1 MMSRM
6 VALISILR
14 KELFANRGKAE
25 TGLAKLLSPIVA
37 FTIAALAITCAPA
50 AAQQLTPAEARAI
63 AKEATIYGFP
73 LVDNYRVQYSY
84 FVDRAGDQF
93 KAPWNTLVNNARVYT
108 PSDTAIQTPNSDTP
122 YSYVGADLRTEPL
135 VFTVPAIDR
144 DRYYSLQFIDMYT
157 FNFAYVGSRATGN
170 EAGNFL
176 LAGPNWNGETPPGVK
191 AVIRSETEF
200 AFVLYRTQLFSPGDI
215 DNVKKIQAGYKVQPL
230 SQFLGK
236 LAPAPAPAVNFIKPL
251 SPEAERTSPEFFN
264 ILNFVLAFCPPN
276 PAETEMIAR
285 FAKLGIGPL
294 GTFDAKTL
302 SPEMLKAVEDGM
314 ADAWATFKEY
324 KETQLDT
331 GKRTSAD
338 GFGTRAFLNGDYLAR
353 MSGAVLGIYGNSK
366 DEAIYPVY
374 FVDSA
379 KKPLSGA
386 NRYELRFA
394 PGDLPPVN
402 AFWSLT
408 LYELP
413 SSLLSANPLNRYL
426 INSAMLPGL
435 KRDDDGGI
443 TLTVQHADPG
453 ADQEANWLPS
463 PSGPFFVVM
472 RLYWPKDDALNG
484 KWMAPPLVSVS
495 DNEAAASSAAV
506 PVTPGNFARAE
517 SDRYLGNLAK
527 EGGVGKLFH
536 RRAPAAID
544 NQTVI
549 RLNRDTL
556 YSSGVFDLDAGPVT
570 ITLPD
575 AGKRFMSMQVI
586 DEDEYTPEVNYGA
599 GSHTLTKETIGTRYV
614 IVAVRTLVNPDD
626 PKDLEAVHTLQD
638 AIKVDQPGGRGKF
651 EVPNWDQAS
660 QKTVRDGLLMLATTL
675 PDTKGMFGPRDSVDP
690 VRHLIGAASAWGGN
704 PEKDALYLNVVPAH
718 NDGKTVY
725 KLNVKDVPV
734 DGFWSISV
742 YNAKGYFEPNPE
754 SAYTLNNITAKPGAD
769 GSIAIQFGGCD
780 GKIENCL
787 PTPPGWNYL
796 VRLYRPRPE
805 ILDGS
810 WTFPEPQAV
819 K

>member
-1 MMSRM
+1 MSSPATLNATPIGAR
-6 VALISILR
+6 LR
-14 KELFANRGKAE
+14 NAGTAARNF
-25 TGLAKLLSPIVA
+25 LLPI
-37 FTIAALAITCAPA
+37 IALAIGVLAMTA
-50 AAQQLTPAEARAI
+50 ATATAEQVTPAEARAI
-63 AKEATIYGFP
+63 AKEATIFGFP
-73 LVDNYRVQYSY
+73 LVDSYRVQYSY
-84 FVDRAGDQF
+84 FVDRGGDQF
-93 KAPWNTLVNNARVYT
+93 KAPWNTIFNTARVYT
-108 PSDTAIQTPNSDTP
+108 PADTAIQTPNSDTP
-122 YSYVGADLRTEPL
+122 YSFVGADLRAEPL
-135 VFTVPAIDR
+135 VLSVPAIDK

-170 EAGNFL
+170 DAGNFL
-176 LAGPNWNGETPPGVK
+176 LAGPNWHGETPPGVK
-191 AVIRSETEF
+191 QVIRSETEF
-200 AFVLYRTQLFSPGDI
+200 AFVLYRTQLFSPDDI

-236 LAPAPAPAVNFIKPL
+236 AAPLPAPAVDFVKPL
-251 SPEAERTSPEFFN
+251 SPEAEKTSPEFFT
-264 ILNFVLAFCPPN
+264 ILNFVLGFCPPN
-276 PAETEMIAR
+276 PAETAMRAR
-285 FAKLGIGPL
+285 FAKLGIGPH
-294 GTFDAKTL
+294 GTFDAKAL
-302 SPEMLKAVEDGM
+302 SPEMLKAVQDGM
-314 ADAWATFKEY
+314 ADAWAQFKTY
-324 KETQLDT
+324 KETELDT

-338 GFGTRAFLNGDYLAR
+338 AFGTREFLNGDYLGR
-353 MSGAVLGIYGNSK
+353 FSGAVLGIYGNSK
-366 DEAIYPVY
+366 DEAIYPLY
-374 FVDSA
+374 FVDSD
-379 KKPLSGA
+379 KKPLSGT

-426 INSAMLPGL
+426 INSEMLPGL

-443 TLTVQHADPG
+443 TLAVQHADPG
-453 ADQEANWLPS
+453 AGEEANWLPA

-472 RLYWPKDDALNG
+472 RLYWPKADALDG
-484 KWMAPPLVSVS
+484 KWMAPPLVPVAEVTTAPSP
-495 DNEAAASSAAV
+495 AAV
-506 PVTPGNFARAE
+506 TPVTPDNFVRAE

-527 EGGVGKLFH
+527 EGGFGKLFH
-536 RRAPAAID
+536 RREPAAID

-556 YSSGVFDLDAGPVT
+556 YSSAVFDLDAGPVT

-586 DEDEYTPEVNYGA
+586 DEDEYTPLVQYGA
-599 GSHTLTKETIGTRYV
+599 GSQTLTKEAIGARYV
-614 IVAVRTLVNPDD
+614 VVAVRTLVNPDD
-626 PKDLEAVHTLQD
+626 PKDLEAVHALQD
-638 AIKVDQPGGRGKF
+638 AIRVDQPGGPGKF
-651 EVPNWDQAS
+651 EVPNWDEAS
-660 QKTVRDGLLMLATTL
+660 QKTVRDGLLTLATTL
-675 PDTKGMFGPRDSVDP
+675 PDTKGMFGPRGEVDP

-718 NDGKTVY
+718 NDGKTIY

-754 SAYTLNNITAKPGAD
+754 SAYTLNNITAKASAD